1 MSRPRTRS
9 FFLAALVVALL
20 VAGVASHYAS
30 SHPDGLEHVAGE
42 TGFLDTA
49 EDSPAARSPMA
60 DYQTAGVE
68 DDRLSGGLAG
78 VTGALVVLG
87 LAGGLAWALRR
98 RGTDGGP
105 ASGATDGSTDGST
118 DRRDEAAV

>member
-30 SHPDGLEHVAGE
+30 SRPDGLEHVAGE

-49 EDSPAARSPMA
+49 EDSPTADSPFA
-60 DYQTAGVE
+60 DYRTAGVE

-78 VTGALVVLG
+78 VTGVLLVLG
-87 LAGGLAWALRR
+87 LAGGLAWSVRR
-98 RGTDGGP
+98 RDDGADGADGP
-105 ASGATDGSTDGST
+105 EEPADH
-118 DRRDEAAV
+118 RDEAAV